1 MTTFRV
7 TRALLSYA
15 AAAIFSAGI
24 AQAATIN
31 GTVYSTA
38 PYPAPLDP
46 SQTPGGT
53 NFGSFTVDA
62 INFFS
67 PGGPSYT
74 VGGFLASGGA
84 NVSGLSSSTAAMSLD
99 NKELQ
104 LTGNVSLTAG
114 TVYTIT
120 HDDGIYLYLNG
131 SSTPVISSGS
141 PTSAEGSSFTVGTT
155 GVYSFDLLYAEVNGA
170 PATLNFPGTFV
181 NPTPEPGTLMLLGT
195 GVLGA
200 AGAIRRRMTA

>member
-31 GTVYSTA
+31 GTVFSTA

-46 SQTPGGT
+46 SQTPSGT

-67 PGGPSYT
+67 PGGASYT

-84 NVSGLSSSTAAMSLD
+84 TVSGLSSSTAAMSLD

-120 HDDGIYLYLNG
+120 HDDGVYLYLDG
-131 SSTPVISSGS
+131 SSTCTICSGA
-141 PTSAEGSSFTVGTT
+141 PTSPDASTFTVGTT